1 MLPTVR
7 IRQKSCFCLSFADR
21 LRYCAGAMHHA
32 PITQLQAPAS
42 HPAYLTWM
50 EDLPI
55 FDIPWLIAGLLAL
68 AVLLLGLALYG
79 WRRRR
84 KISSEAKRTESYQM
98 TPEEEMKTL
107 GIVAVRQIEEQPVSP
122 VPRRDDPEDDLVHL
136 PFRSEPPKLD
146 QHAAG
151 IVDDLVEEDRRVEG
165 AGGVPRF
172 SLKRAVAPV
181 GNAERV
187 AVGRHPGTY
196 LDHGS
201 PLWPPSDPEA
211 SPDAVAFLLESLWA
225 AMHAQSVA
233 LLRFDEQTSS
243 YSVDALVSER
253 VTRQI
258 SLFPAG
264 GNVLNLVPD
273 DTSISILEPGAF
285 SALRYHANP
294 MISVGHAA
302 AIAVHG
308 LRERVLLV
316 ADVEP
321 GAEKFS
327 RQSLDRFGGY
337 ADMLAKLLPKA
348 ALEKHIED
356 VQAKADPEHTPSTL
370 EEPIVGTLA
379 DHPEDV
385 SDVIPTPV
393 EAESSAKSTL
403 ESAVGSVTEGV
414 GQAHNFVFDVEAAA
428 EEPAP
433 DIKMPTFDPP
443 DGRNGTLRPRNEIIA
458 EEMAAARQVQEP
470 LALALVVPRDAVE
483 VAAKGSR
490 AIAEAEQRLLKRLQG
505 VAGSSRV
512 EPFGELVVG
521 VFCKAGPA
529 FVEAWVERVEHS
541 GPDVQIGVALLRA
554 RHRTPEAFRADA
566 ETALREAYERKED
579 CVIVE

>member
-1 MLPTVR
+1 
-7 IRQKSCFCLSFADR
+7 
-21 LRYCAGAMHHA
+21 
-32 PITQLQAPAS
+32 
-42 HPAYLTWM
+42 M

-55 FDIPWLIAGLLAL
+55 FEIPWLIAGLLAL

-84 KISSEAKRTESYQM
+84 KIAAEAKRTESYQM

-122 VPRRDDPEDDLVHL
+122 APRRDDTEDDLVHL
-136 PFRSEPPKLD
+136 PFRSESPKLK

-165 AGGVPRF
+165 TGGVPRF
-172 SLKRAVAPV
+172 SPTRAVAPV
-181 GNAERV
+181 GNAESV
-187 AVGRHPGTY
+187 SVGRHPGTY
-196 LDHGS
+196 LDQGS
-201 PLWPPSDPEA
+201 PLWPLSDPEA

-243 YSVDALVSER
+243 YGVDALVSER

-273 DTSISILEPGAF
+273 DASISILEPDVF
-285 SALRYHANP
+285 NALRYHANP
-294 MISVGHAA
+294 MVSVGHAV

-308 LRERVLLV
+308 PRERVLLV

-321 GAEKFS
+321 GADAFS
-327 RQSLDRFGGY
+327 RQCLDRFGDY
-337 ADMLAKLLPKA
+337 ADLLAKLLPKA
-348 ALEKHIED
+348 DTEKVTPD
-356 VQAKADPEHTPSTL
+356 VQTEADPGHTPATL
-370 EEPIVGTLA
+370 EEAVVGTLA
-379 DHPEDV
+379 DYTGDA
-385 SDVIPTPV
+385 SDVISTSV
-393 EAESSAKSTL
+393 ETVSTAESV
-403 ESAVGSVTEGV
+403 EPE
-414 GQAHNFVFDVEAAA
+414 HNFVFDVQAAA
-428 EEPAP
+428 EEPKP

-443 DGRNGTLRPRNEIIA
+443 DGRNGSPRPRNEIIA

-483 VAAKGSR
+483 VAARGSH
-490 AIAEAEQRLLKRLQG
+490 AIAEAEEKLLARLRG

-521 VFCKAGPA
+521 VFSKAGPA

-541 GPDVQIGVALLRA
+541 GPAVQIGVALLRA